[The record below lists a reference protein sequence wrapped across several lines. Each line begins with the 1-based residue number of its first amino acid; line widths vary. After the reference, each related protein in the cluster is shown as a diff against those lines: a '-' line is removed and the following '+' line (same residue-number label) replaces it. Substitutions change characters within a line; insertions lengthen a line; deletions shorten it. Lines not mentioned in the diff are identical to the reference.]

1 LASFAGGAMAG
12 TVVRSRVY
20 RAGLLAA
27 AILYPHAA
35 SAQQPPSPPSR
46 PEISPPVPQT
56 TAPRARLRIDENG
69 ALPRTDCPLASSSL
83 AVDIRHVQFTG
94 IDGAELDPGVRE
106 ALSDIGAP
114 GAQTVAVVCDIRDR
128 ANAALRRAGYI
139 ATVQIPPQTI
149 TSGELRLEVITA
161 RIVEVRIRGDAP
173 PYRNEIAARVERLKS
188 LDPLNERDAE
198 RILLLAGDIPGLDVQ
213 MSLLPAGTRPGEV
226 IGELNLVYRPYSVLA
241 NVNNLGSRQL
251 GREAAY
257 VRAEVYGLTGAAD
270 ATYLGASTT
279 FDFQEQRVVQIG
291 HLTGLGSGGTNL
303 EGSFLYAWSRPDI
316 GLLDLRSR
324 SLIGGLSIAT
334 PLRRTRRQSI
344 GLVGGFELIEQRTRI
359 HSGGASAALNRD
371 KLRVAFLRAEAGF
384 RDYRPLGGEAWS
396 LLGSLEI
403 RQGLDILGA
412 TRTGSFSA
420 GGYTPSRF
428 SGDASALVVRAHLEG
443 VAAIGPIFSIAAQGT
458 GQWANHPLL
467 NFEEFSIG
475 NLTIGRGYDP
485 GSNSADRAIALRGE
499 LRAKVHDDNKVR
511 VELFGFYDSVWLW
524 NLDPNAVENGRRLGS
539 WGGGVRALL
548 PGRAL
553 LEATYAHPEDPPLL
567 RPGAH
572 RAPDRVLLSLTF
584 QFPPGG
590 R

>member
-1 LASFAGGAMAG
+1 M
-12 TVVRSRVY
+12 V
-20 RAGLLAA
+20 
-27 AILYPHAA
+27 
-35 SAQQPPSPPSR
+35 
-46 PEISPPVPQT
+46 EIN
-56 TAPRARLRIDENG
+56 RI
-69 ALPRTDCPLASSSL
+69 
-83 AVDIRHVQFTG
+83 QFTG
-94 IDGAELDPGVRE
+94 IGGTELDPGVHD
-106 ALSDIGAP
+106 ALSDVGAP
-114 GAQTVAVVCDIRDR
+114 GSQRVAVVCDIRDR
-128 ANAALRRAGYI
+128 ANIALRRAGYI

-161 RIVEVRIRGDAP
+161 RIVQVRIRGDAP
-173 PYRNEIAARVERLKS
+173 PYRNAIAARAEQLKS

-213 MSLLPAGTRPGEV
+213 MSLQPAGTRPGEV
-226 IGELNLVYRPYSVLA
+226 IGEITLVYRPYSLLA

-257 VRAEVYGLTGAAD
+257 VRAEAYGLTGAAD
-270 ATYLGASTT
+270 VTYVGASTT
-279 FDFQEQRVVQIG
+279 LDFEEQKVVQIG

-324 SLIGGLSIAT
+324 SMIGGLALST
-334 PLRRTRRQSI
+334 PLRRSRRQNI
-344 GLVGGFELIEQRTRI
+344 ALVGGFELIEQRTRI
-359 HSGGASAALNRD
+359 HAGGGSAALNRD
-371 KLRVAFLRAEAGF
+371 RLRVAFLRAEATF
-384 RDYRPLGGEAWS
+384 RDYRPLGGEAYS
-396 LLGSLEI
+396 ILGSLEI

-412 TRTGSFSA
+412 TKTGSFSST
-420 GGYTPSRF
+420 GYTPSRF
-428 SGDASALVVRAHLEG
+428 SGDASALVVRANVEG
-443 VAAIGPIFSIAAQGT
+443 VVPVGGFFSIAGQAT

-499 LRAKVHDDNKVR
+499 VRAKVHDSNSLR
-511 VELFGFYDSVWLW
+511 VELFGFYDSVWIW
-524 NLDPNAVENGRRLGS
+524 NLDPNAVEDGRRLGS
-539 WGGGVRALL
+539 WGGGARALL

-553 LEATYAHPEDPPLL
+553 LEVTYAHPEDPPLL
-567 RPGAH
+567 IPGAR
-572 RAPDRVLLSLTF
+572 RAPDRLLLSLTF